1 MIDVQANPYDDQS
14 KLWNGLAG
22 QAWVDEQQLLD
33 RIFQPLGDRLVEAV
47 AAAAPARV
55 LDVGCGCGSTTL
67 SVALL
72 LGSSGEAVG
81 VDISAPMIDF
91 ARARAL
97 EEALPAKFV
106 CADAETHDLG
116 SARFDMIISRLGVMF
131 FADPI
136 AAFGNLR
143 RASRPGAR
151 LELIAWRGAAE
162 NPFMT
167 TAERAVAHLLPDMP
181 ARRPGAPGQFAFG
194 DRDHVQNLLEAGGW
208 RNIDIEP
215 IDMTCAMPE
224 AELATYVSKLG
235 PVGLVLHGADEA
247 TRRRA
252 VETARAAFEPYVTG
266 GEVTFNA
273 ACWAIRADR

>member
-1 MIDVQANPYDDQS
+1 MTDVQANPYDDQAR
-14 KLWNGLAG
+14 LWNGLAG
-22 QAWVDEQQLLD
+22 QAWVEEQDLLD

-67 SVALL
+67 SVARL
-72 LGSSGEAVG
+72 LGPGGEAVG
-81 VDISAPMIDF
+81 IDISAPMIDC
-91 ARARAL
+91 ARGRAL
-97 EEALPAKFV
+97 EEASPASFA

-116 SARFDMIISRLGVMF
+116 WARFDMIISRLGVMF
-131 FADPI
+131 FADPM

-143 RASRPGAR
+143 QASRPGAR

-167 TAERAVAHLLPDMP
+167 TAERAVAHLLPDLP

-194 DRDHVQNLLEAGGW
+194 DRDHVQNLLTASGW

-215 IDMTCAMPE
+215 VDMTCAMPE
-224 AELATYVSKLG
+224 AELVTYFSKLG
-235 PVGLVLHGADEA
+235 PMGLVLHRADEP
-247 TRRRA
+247 TRRR
-252 VETARAAFEPYVTG
+252 VIETARAAFEPYVTG
-266 GEVTFNA
+266 DEVTFNA
-273 ACWAIRADR
+273 ACWVVRADR